1 MKLIRIPSRRLWL
14 TGTLAAVLATGI
26 GGLAPQP
33 AMAHET
39 QCPYCRLDVVQ
50 DTTQQDNEV
59 ALKYGR
65 KRIEYR
71 CVYCALA
78 QAKSDYQGDV
88 TILAP
93 SEIKGK
99 PVVISRTGGKWSV
112 SPESAFFTGAK
123 VNHQQCQT
131 SYRAF
136 SSRTAAEAYL
146 QEHQDV
152 LNDAKPLTL
161 TEMAEMAK

>member
-1 MKLIRIPSRRLWL
+1 MKLIRITSRRVWL
-14 TGTLAAVLATGI
+14 TGTLATMLATGH
-26 GGLAPQP
+26 GGLVGRP

-50 DTTQQDNEV
+50 DTAQQDNEV
-59 ALKYGR
+59 PLKYGR

-78 QAKSDYQGDV
+78 QAKTDYTGDV

-112 SPESAFFTGAK
+112 SPETAVFTGAK
-123 VNHQQCQT
+123 VNHQHCQT
-131 SYRAF
+131 AYRAF
-136 SSRTAAEAYL
+136 TNRPAAEAYL
-146 QEHQDV
+146 QKHQDV
-152 LNDAKPLTL
+152 LKDAKPLTV

>member
-1 MKLIRIPSRRLWL
+1 MKSMGIRSRRFWL
-14 TGTLAAVLATGI
+14 AGTLATLLATSI
-26 GGLAPQP
+26 GGLAGRP

-39 QCPYCRLDVVQ
+39 TCPYCRLDVVQ
-50 DTTQQDNEV
+50 DTAQQDNEV
-59 ALKYGR
+59 PLKYGR

-78 QAKSDYQGDV
+78 QAKGEYKGDV

-112 SPESAFFTGAK
+112 TPETTVFSGQK
-123 VNHQQCQT
+123 VNHQQCQVG
-131 SYRAF
+131 YRAF
-136 SSRTAAEAYL
+136 TNQAAFDAYAKK
-146 QEHQDV
+146 HQD
-152 LNDAKPLTL
+152 LLKDATPLTISAMV
-161 TEMAEMAK
+161 EAAK

>member
-1 MKLIRIPSRRLWL
+1 MKLIRITSRRVWL
-14 TGTLAAVLATGI
+14 TSTLAAVLATGLS
-26 GGLAPQP
+26 GLVGRP
-33 AMAHET
+33 AIAHET

-50 DTTQQDNEV
+50 DTAQQDNEV
-59 ALKYGR
+59 PLKYGR

-112 SPESAFFTGAK
+112 SPETAVFTGAK

-131 SYRAF
+131 AYRAF
-136 SSRTAAEAYL
+136 TNRPAAEAYL
-146 QEHQDV
+146 QKHQDV
-152 LNDAKPLTL
+152 LKDAKPLTL

>member
-1 MKLIRIPSRRLWL
+1 MRLIRTMSHRVWL
-14 TGTLAAVLATGI
+14 TGTYAAVLATGI
-26 GGLAPQP
+26 GGLIGRP
-33 AMAHET
+33 ALAHET
-39 QCPYCRLDVVQ
+39 KCPYCRLDVVQ
-50 DTTQQDNEV
+50 DTAQQDNEV
-59 ALKYGR
+59 ALRYGR

-93 SEIKGK
+93 SELKGK

-112 SPESAFFTGAK
+112 SPETAVFTGAK

-131 SYRAF
+131 GYRAF
-136 SSRTAAEAYL
+136 TNRAAAEAYL
-146 QEHQDV
+146 QKHPDV
-152 LNDAKPLTL
+152 LKDARPLTL
-161 TEMAEMAK
+161 TEIAEMAK